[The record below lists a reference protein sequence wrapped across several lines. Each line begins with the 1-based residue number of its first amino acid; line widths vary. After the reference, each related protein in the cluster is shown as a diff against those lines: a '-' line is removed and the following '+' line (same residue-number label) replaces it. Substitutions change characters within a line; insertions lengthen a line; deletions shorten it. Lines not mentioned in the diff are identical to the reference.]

1 MQTTRFTRLSGMM
14 LAVMLTLLVGTV
26 RADGSKLEGTWLNES
41 KSGSTPSPPSRAPR
55 SRRIRLPC
63 KA

>member
-26 RADGSKLEGTWLNES
+26 RADGSKLEGTWLNEV
-41 KSGSTPSPPSRAPR
+41 KIVTCTRAA
-55 SRRIRLPC
+55 C
-63 KA
+63 G